1 MRRPT
6 MSLTTL
12 PTTRSSQSQVSVSS
26 ASKIQLYMRA
36 HMVFAWHI
44 ICSHPL
50 LHREEDDDDEHSQLL
65 QRDDPREQPHQV
77 KKAGFE

>member
-1 MRRPT
+1 
-6 MSLTTL
+6 
-12 PTTRSSQSQVSVSS
+12 
-26 ASKIQLYMRA
+26 
-36 HMVFAWHI
+36 MVFAWHI